1 LVFVLCFLF
10 FCVGGKKG
18 GKGGGGGLFVFFWG
32 GVGGGGGGGGG
43 GGSRGQDSSSEDALI
58 WSVHFT
64 LLSSRVLLIPN
75 KPASCGVTLVFGK
88 HYMFGFVR

>member
-1 LVFVLCFLF
+1 MHGEREQQMKGKLNCCLLCCVLRAAA
-10 FCVGGKKG
+10 
-18 GKGGGGGLFVFFWG
+18 
-32 GVGGGGGGGGG
+32 GGG